1 MRRIVLDTNCLLMS
15 IPKNSPY
22 REVWNAFLEERI
34 ILCVSNEILEEYLE
48 ILSRKITESIANNVI
63 STILNRPNVLL
74 ITPYYK
80 FELIQSDVDDNKFVD
95 CAIAAEA
102 EYLVSNDAHFNILKN
117 KPFPKVNVINLISF
131 LKCIQTYKPYC
142 IDTDRNE
149 MLNEGTNE
157 YLTVPHNDK

>member
-22 REVWNAFLEERI
+22 REIWNAFLDERI

-48 ILSRKITESIANNVI
+48 ILSQKITESIANNVI

-102 EYLVSNDAHFNILKN
+102 EYLVSNDAHFNILKS
-117 KPFPKVNVINLISF
+117 KPFPKVNVINLMFF
-131 LKCIQTYKPYC
+131 LECIQTYKPYR
-142 IDTDRNE
+142 IDTGRN
-149 MLNEGTNE
+149 
-157 YLTVPHNDK
+157 KC